1 MIDTNKAIYL
11 FALILLSAGIYTETK
26 AQSGGAISLVVL
38 NSDSE
43 PAENATVK
51 QFIDSKYVKAISTNA
66 NGIAKFENLPNGTY
80 TFTISFIAFKIQ
92 TTRKYTIPGKISVD
106 TIKLELLDRYLKE
119 VTVVAKTP
127 AVEHKQGKTIVNVEA
142 SVTNVGSTVL
152 EVLEKSPG
160 ITVDRNGGIAMQGKT
175 GVMVMIDDKPT
186 YLSGSDL
193 NNLLSSMSSTNVSQ
207 IELITNPTAKYD
219 ASGNAGIINI
229 KTKKNKQQGFNGS
242 FTTTAGMGV
251 YPKNSNSLI
260 LNYRVGKV
268 NMFFNYNANIIKYL
282 TDLYAFRKY
291 YDANGNIT
299 AQLDQPGGFTGTL
312 FNNILKTGLDYSV
325 SEKTTI
331 GFAVGG
337 ITVSRV
343 GGNVGTANW
352 LNPAGVTDSSI
363 YTTNNTN
370 NQLRNGSVNLNA
382 RHTISAKQDLSA
394 DFDYLHYTTTSTSDY
409 DNRLLKAGGYDEQSR
424 GHIPTII
431 NIASG
436 KIDYNLKIG
445 RETTFQSG
453 WKSSLSKT
461 DNLASYQNL
470 IGSDWVDD
478 NNRNNHFVYS
488 ENIHALYSTIE
499 SKYKKINYQLGIRY
513 EHTGYDARQYGNA
526 VQKDTAFTKN
536 YGGFFPSG
544 YITYQA
550 DTANSFTL
558 TAGRR
563 IDRPIFQTLNPFLS
577 IINKYTYQTGN
588 PFILP
593 QYTWNFELS
602 HQYKNWLTTTVSY
615 SDIKNYFSQIFL
627 NGATKDIILYT
638 QGNVGH
644 TSNFGLSSIVAL
656 EPLRWWSF
664 TLQAVYNH
672 KQLKGF
678 NGNTYT
684 TSIDQLNVN
693 LNNQFTLGKGYAAEI
708 SGFYTTRARNDVQE
722 LLYPTG
728 QLSAGISRPILN
740 KKGTL
745 KFTARDI
752 LYTNAMEGLTQFPNS
767 TEYFI
772 LKRDSRVYTL
782 AFTYRFGKA
791 YKTVKHQSGISEE
804 MQRVGNG

>member
-1 MIDTNKAIYL
+1 MIDPKKAIY
-11 FALILLSAGIYTETK
+11 FIALILLSAGLHTQTK
-26 AQSGGAISLVVL
+26 AQNGGALSLIVL
-38 NSDSE
+38 NEKSQ
-43 PAENATVK
+43 PAEGAGVK
-51 QFIDSKYVKAISTNA
+51 QLIANKLIKSAIVNA
-66 NGIAKFENLPNGTY
+66 KGIAVFEGLALGSY
-80 TFTISFIAFKIQ
+80 TFTI
-92 TTRKYTIPGKISVD
+92 TYTGYKEIIRNYTFPSNIHTD
-106 TIKLELLDRYLKE
+106 TIKLQPDNTNLQQ
-119 VTVVAKTP
+119 VNIVARAP
-127 AVEHKQGKTIVNVEA
+127 AIEHKQGKTIVNVEA

-160 ITVDRNGGIAMQGKT
+160 VTVDRNGGIAMQGKA
-175 GVMVMIDDKPT
+175 GVLVMIDDKPT

-207 IELITNPTAKYD
+207 IELITSPTATYD
-219 ASGNAGIINI
+219 ASGHAGIINI

-251 YPKNSNSLI
+251 YPKNSNSLV

-268 NMFFNYNANIIKYL
+268 NMFFNYNVNLIKYL

-299 AQLDQPGGFTGTL
+299 AQLDQPGGFTGNL

-352 LNPAGVTDSSI
+352 LTPAGITDSSI

-382 RHTISAKQDLSA
+382 RHTISKTQDLSA

-409 DNRLLKAGGYDEQSR
+409 DNRLLAADGYDEQSR
-424 GHIPTII
+424 GHIPTTI
-431 NIASG
+431 NITSG
-436 KIDYNLKIG
+436 KIDYTHKIG
-445 RETTFQSG
+445 KETTFQSG

-470 IGSDWVDD
+470 IGSNWVDD
-478 NNRNNHFVYS
+478 NNRNNHFVYA
-488 ENIHALYSTIE
+488 EDIHALYSTIE
-499 SKYKKINYQLGIRY
+499 SKYKKISYQLGVRY
-513 EHTGYDARQYGNA
+513 EHTGYNARQDGNA

-544 YITYQA
+544 YLTFQA
-550 DTANSFTL
+550 DTVNGFTL
-558 TAGRR
+558 TVGRR

-577 IINKYTYQTGN
+577 IINKYTYMTGN

-644 TSNFGLSSIVAL
+644 TSNFGLSSVVAL
-656 EPLRWWSF
+656 APAHWWSF
-664 TLQAVYNH
+664 TFQAVYNH

-693 LNNQFTLGKGYAAEI
+693 LNNQFTIGKNYTAEL
-708 SGFYTTRARNDVQE
+708 SGFYTTRARNDIQE

-791 YKTVKHQSGISEE
+791 YKTVKHQSGVSEE